1 MNPGSKGSLPGLAV
15 RTAAGAEIL
24 AVLLIFFLQKASSI
38 V

>member
-1 MNPGSKGSLPGLAV
+1 MNPESKGNLPGHAV

-24 AVLLIFFLQKASSI
+24 AVLLIFFLQKAPSI

>member
-1 MNPGSKGSLPGLAV
+1 MNPGSRGNLPGRAV

-24 AVLLIFFLQKASSI
+24 AVLLIFFLQKVPSI